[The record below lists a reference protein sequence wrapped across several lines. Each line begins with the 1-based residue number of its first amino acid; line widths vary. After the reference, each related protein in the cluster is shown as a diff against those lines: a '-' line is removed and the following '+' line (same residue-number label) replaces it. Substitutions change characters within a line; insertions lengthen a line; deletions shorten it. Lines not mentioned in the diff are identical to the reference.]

1 MSVRG
6 WPTTAVVCG
15 TLVLLLGGCRGSSH
29 PHPSAASVPAS
40 AAPPVGSVEH
50 PRPVDCVDGRA
61 RGPAPAQGRPAPS
74 IATSF
79 SPPIGAGAGATGSG
93 APSGDAPGGGAPHT
107 TRAPLVSGTA
117 VPRIPATPAPD
128 HDSEA
133 LRRSSITIGPLTW
146 PAVRTLASGDQHA
159 HGFQASGGW
168 HYPVTTDIEP
178 GQVVTVTVGA
188 AERARAGLEFGGRL
202 SQDSGTTPTPAVTFH
217 GCPGRATAFAGAFFV
232 AGDGRACVPLEVRV
246 GDAPARR
253 AVISFFNGTC
263 PA

>member
-1 MSVRG
+1 M
-6 WPTTAVVCG
+6 VCG
-15 TLVLLLGGCRGSSH
+15 TLVLLLGGCRASSH

-50 PRPVDCVDGRA
+50 PRPVDCADGRV
-61 RGPAPAQGRPAPS
+61 RGPVPAQDRPTAS
-74 IATSF
+74 VATSL
-79 SPPIGAGAGATGSG
+79 SSTIGAGASVADSA
-93 APSGDAPGGGAPHT
+93 APSGATSGGGAPPA
-107 TRAPLVSGTA
+107 TRAPLASGTA
-117 VPRIPATPAPD
+117 ATRTPATPGPD

-188 AERARAGLEFGGRL
+188 AERARAGLEFGGRF

-232 AGDGRACVPLEVRV
+232 AGDGRACVPVEVRV

>member
-1 MSVRG
+1 
-6 WPTTAVVCG
+6 
-15 TLVLLLGGCRGSSH
+15 
-29 PHPSAASVPAS
+29 
-40 AAPPVGSVEH
+40 VGSVEH

-61 RGPAPAQGRPAPS
+61 RGPIPAQDQPNPSVAASLSPS
-74 IATSF
+74 ID
-79 SPPIGAGAGATGSG
+79 AGAADSG
-93 APSGDAPGGGAPHT
+93 APSGAAPGGGAPHPART
-107 TRAPLVSGTA
+107 PLAPGTA
-117 VPRIPATPAPD
+117 ATRTTAMPAPD

-159 HGFQASGGW
+159 HGLQSSGGW

-188 AERARAGLEFGGRL
+188 AERARAGLEFGGRS

-217 GCPGRATAFAGAFFV
+217 GCPGTATAFAGAFFV